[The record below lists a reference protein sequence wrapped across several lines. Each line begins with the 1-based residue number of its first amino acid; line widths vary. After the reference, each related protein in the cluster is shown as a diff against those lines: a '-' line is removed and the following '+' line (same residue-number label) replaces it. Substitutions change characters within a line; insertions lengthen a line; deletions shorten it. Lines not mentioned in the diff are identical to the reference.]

1 MAMKSLLRQL
11 FAPILN
17 IFESGD
23 GDYAYKP
30 SHRIVLVVMGC
41 LFSGLA
47 ALVIALMLH
56 GTGGDPGYAIPA
68 LVFGGAGLVSLIV
81 GTLGSDRAVAKI
93 WGSS

>member
-1 MAMKSLLRQL
+1 MKSLLRQVC
-11 FAPILN
+11 APVLT

-30 SHRIVLVVMGC
+30 SHRIVLIVMGC

-47 ALVIALMLH
+47 AMVVALMLL
-56 GTGGDPGYAIPA
+56 GSGGDPGYAIPA

-81 GTLGSDRAVAKI
+81 GTLGNDRAVAKI
-93 WGSS
+93 WGSR